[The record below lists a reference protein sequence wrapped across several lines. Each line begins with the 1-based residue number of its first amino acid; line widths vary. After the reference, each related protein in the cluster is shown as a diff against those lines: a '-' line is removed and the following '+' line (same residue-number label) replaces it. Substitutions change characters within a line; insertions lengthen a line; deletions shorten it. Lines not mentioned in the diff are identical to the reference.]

1 MPTFTPPTDKLVV
14 YGDFW
19 SPGSRLF
26 RRLVPGLRGRNVFLL
41 NDGTYTE
48 NQPAYWSDV
57 SKVYYGGHVHDITE
71 DEANS
76 LTEAGYGDFID
87 G

>member
-1 MPTFTPPTDKLVV
+1 MATFTPPTDELVV

-41 NDGTYTE
+41 TDGTYTE
-48 NQPAYWSDV
+48 MQPSYWSDV
-57 SKVYYGGHVHDITE
+57 EKVYYGGHVHQVTDAEVT
-71 DEANS
+71 S
-76 LTEAGYGDFID
+76 LTTAGYGAYIT
-87 G
+87 